1 MTTSSPPADSVYPP
15 REDTRLLAR
24 FAEGT
29 RGLTVLEIGTGNGLV
44 AETAVGA
51 GARVVA
57 TDLNPAA
64 LRALRERS
72 QPGPAGPAPVRTD
85 LAAGLR
91 RFDRILCN
99 PPYLPTPPAARDPD
113 PWANLALD
121 GGPDGCAVLA
131 RIVDSLAEHLR
142 PGGRAYLLESSR
154 QSMARRTE
162 LRLRWRARGGRV
174 QRVAEVGSPE
184 EVLEVWEWALPVP
197 VGQVPASAGPGP
209 GGL

>member
-1 MTTSSPPADSVYPP
+1 VKTPGVSSASSVYPP

-44 AETAVGA
+44 AETAARA

-57 TDLNPAA
+57 TDLNRTALQG
-64 LRALRERS
+64 LRARGNGLL
-72 QPGPAGPAPVRTD
+72 AAVRTD

-91 RFDRILCN
+91 RFDRILAN
-99 PPYLPTPPAARDPD
+99 PPYLPTPPGARDPD

-121 GGPDGCAVLA
+121 GGPDGCVVHD
-131 RIVDSLAEHLR
+131 RIVRTLAEHLV

-154 QSMARRTE
+154 QSMTRRIE
-162 LRLRWRARGGRV
+162 LREFWRSLGGSVR
-174 QRVAEVGSPE
+174 RVADEPLPG
-184 EVLEVWEWALPVP
+184 EVLEIWEWGAPDL
-197 VGQVPASAGPGP
+197 GK
-209 GGL
+209 